1 LAGSQSIEDK
11 VRRAAPGQHSQS
23 DDGSD
28 EEGDA
33 EKTTE
38 KLKRV
43 EKLPEPQVEHKGD
56 QNQSPHDQSR
66 MSRLWLIGLVV
77 EYSEGGNDVGNDC
90 RRSCTVDDPGKHSQ
104 PS

>member
-1 LAGSQSIEDK
+1 MAGSQRVEDK
-11 VRRAAPGQHSQS
+11 VWRAAPGQHGQS

-28 EEGDA
+28 EEDDV

-43 EKLPEPQVEHKGD
+43 EKLPEPQVEHEGD

-66 MSRLWLIGLVV
+66 MPRLRLISFVV
-77 EYSEGGNDVGNDC
+77 EGSEGGNNVGNDC